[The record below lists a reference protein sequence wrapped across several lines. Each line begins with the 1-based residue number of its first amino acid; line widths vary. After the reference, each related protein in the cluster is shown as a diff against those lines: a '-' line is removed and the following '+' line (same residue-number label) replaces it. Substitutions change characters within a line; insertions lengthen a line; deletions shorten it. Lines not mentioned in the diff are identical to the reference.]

1 MVIEIDV
8 PVEVIAIEFSVEF
21 DYANNYVVSFQ
32 QVLKLL
38 KTTDETKIYVL
49 DLATKTMLL
58 FFKMYIE
65 GVLNG
70 AYILPSENVT
80 AEAVAVINEELII
93 IDEILNAQLNTKIS
107 LLNDVK
113 TKFGV

>member
-21 DYANNYVVSFQ
+21 DYTNNYVVSFQ

-93 IDEILNAQLNTKIS
+93 IDEILNA
-107 LLNDVK
+107 
-113 TKFGV
+113 

>member
-1 MVIEIDV
+1 MLNENDV
-8 PVEVIAIEFSVEF
+8 PVETIAIEFSVEF
-21 DYANNYVVSFQ
+21 DYTNNYVISFQ

-38 KTTDETKIYVL
+38 KTKDEAKTYVL

-65 GVLNG
+65 GVLDG

-80 AEAVAVINEELII
+80 AEAVAVINDELII
-93 IDEILNAQLNTKIS
+93 IDEILKYWRCS
-107 LLNDVK
+107 
-113 TKFGV
+113 